1 MRDFIARALGW
12 AWSPVL
18 ARLIVRMLPATGRHR
33 KAHPPKH
40 RETTARPL
48 PTGGS
53 PRRPDRPA
61 ARVPAQRSPYSREQA
76 APLNGADSALVR
88 PYWTAHERAVRRR
101 RRRVLWLATM
111 GLDLDTRDIHAL
123 AGGARW

>member
-12 AWSPVL
+12 AWSPALVRL
-18 ARLIVRMLPATGRHR
+18 AARVFPATGRHR
-33 KAHPPKH
+33 GNPVPTPAH
-40 RETTARPL
+40 RAGSARPAL
-48 PTGGS
+48 SGE
-53 PRRPDRPA
+53 DPA
-61 ARVPAQRSPYSREQA
+61 VRIPAQRSPYSREQA
-76 APLNGADSALVR
+76 EPLNGADSALVR

>member
-1 MRDFIARALGW
+1 MRDLIARALDR
-12 AWSPVL
+12 AYSPVL
-18 ARLIVRMLPATGRHR
+18 ARLIVRVFPATGRHR
-33 KAHPPKH
+33 GGPEPTPAH
-40 RETTARPL
+40 RAGSARPAL
-48 PTGGS
+48 SGE
-53 PRRPDRPA
+53 DPA
-61 ARVPAQRSPYSREQA
+61 VRIPAQRSPYSREQA